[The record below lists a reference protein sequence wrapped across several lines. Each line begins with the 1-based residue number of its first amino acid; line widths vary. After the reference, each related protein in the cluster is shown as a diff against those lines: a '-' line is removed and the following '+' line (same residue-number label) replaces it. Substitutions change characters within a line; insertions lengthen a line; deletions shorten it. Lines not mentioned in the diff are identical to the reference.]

1 MPSIPTS
8 MNFDPA
14 NPPADEQER
23 ELMDEMMSL
32 LQESQQG
39 MPEMITPLMPAEPVQ
54 GISVVD
60 SADELPSEFL
70 DLLQESQN
78 PSAFAG
84 QTFVAEQ
91 ASAAA
96 PSASQCGEDLLAIF
110 QRGGVDAISL
120 MQYCVRSINLDPLF
134 IALVREY
141 QLRPSHQA
149 LLALYD
155 CFCAPQAPCRLS
167 LAEVLATHELRM
179 KEQVAFVRAE
189 WQQLQTPPA
198 PLAEGESEPPRQRST
213 VPYRSIFDALLPA
226 LQQHEAGGW
235 QRAQRSYNP
244 QLSPNQNL
252 PGGDMS
258 MVQRHFVA
266 RVWQPVVRPR
276 LVAAGFW
283 RLSTVE

>member
-1 MPSIPTS
+1 MSDSRPT
-8 MNFDPA
+8 NLCFDPA
-14 NPPADEQER
+14 NPPQEAHEL

-32 LQESQQG
+32 LQQSQQG
-39 MPEMITPLMPAEPVQ
+39 LPDLIAPLMPAEPMH
-54 GISVVD
+54 GIAVVD
-60 SADELPSEFL
+60 STDDLPSEFF

-78 PSAFAG
+78 PGLVMREVVPTPAPAG
-84 QTFVAEQ
+84 QQ
-91 ASAAA
+91 
-96 PSASQCGEDLLAIF
+96 DLLAIF
-110 QRGGVDAISL
+110 QRGGADALSL

-134 IALVREY
+134 VALVREY
-141 QLRPSHQA
+141 QLRPSHLA

-167 LAEVLATHELRM
+167 VTEVLAAHELRM
-179 KEQVAFVRAE
+179 KEQVAFVRGQ
-189 WQQLQTPPA
+189 WQQMQAPPL
-198 PLAEGESEPPRQRST
+198 PVVEGEPEPARQRSS
-213 VPYRSIFDALLPA
+213 VPHRSIFDGLLA
-226 LQQHEAGGW
+226 SLQQIEAGGW

-252 PGGDMS
+252 PGGDMT

-283 RLSTVE
+283 RLTTVE